1 MQEAYANLET
11 ETLEYSKMR
20 YVGHFSF
27 SIAALSMALVLPAAV
42 SAQSS
47 MRPQSSQGSA
57 DTPSL
62 AGQGEAAQMV
72 PAQAYLLRKLDA
84 KDMKPGSQ
92 FIARLSETVHL
103 KNGPELPRGTELLG
117 KVSTDDMQLKGTSK
131 LALRINEARLK
142 DGKTV
147 PVKAT
152 IVGVYAPESESMN
165 GSNVVPG
172 QEQANDWTNKILR
185 VDQLDAVGGVD
196 LHSRVNGNN
205 SGVFVSTKK
214 DDFKIA
220 GGSEL
225 ALAIAAQN
233 GEHYGANGAS

>member
-1 MQEAYANLET
+1 
-11 ETLEYSKMR
+11 MR
-20 YVGHFSF
+20 YVGPFSF
-27 SIAALSMALVLPAAV
+27 FLAALSMALVLPAAV
-42 SAQSS
+42 SAQSR
-47 MRPQSSQGSA
+47 MQPQSSQNA
-57 DTPSL
+57 TNTPSL
-62 AGQGEAAQMV
+62 AGQSEADQMV
-72 PAQAYLLRKLDA
+72 PAQAYLLHKIDA

-92 FIARLSETVHL
+92 FVARLSETVHL
-103 KNGPELPRGTELLG
+103 KNGPELPSGTELLG

-152 IVGVYAPESESMN
+152 IVGVYAPESEGMN
-165 GSNVVPG
+165 GDNVVPG
-172 QEQANDWTNKILR
+172 QEQANDWNDKVLR
-185 VDQLDAVGGVD
+185 IDQLNAVGGVD

-205 SGVFVSTKK
+205 SGVFVSTRK

-225 ALAIAAQN
+225 ALAIAARNSHQN
-233 GEHYGANGAS
+233 GANGAS